1 MCKAVETSSGEIG
14 MGKAEGEGSKRR
26 SREETRRERQ
36 EKETEKREDDGSK
49 ESGGR
54 MGDLG

>member
-1 MCKAVETSSGEIG
+1 M
-14 MGKAEGEGSKRR
+14 
-26 SREETRRERQ
+26 RRERQ